1 MVHLKALLEE
11 VFADPLV
18 TIVPDC
24 TLEYLVGHLGDY
36 RLGFRQPDGGTRDFS
51 GSVLA
56 FALDREFVAGERI
69 FTGGSG
75 RVIDQIE
82 LEDRL
87 ARGDVTSGRTV
98 FWVNGGGGTGTRE
111 LSVLSAWRTCQ
122 YMIQKHH
129 KVSPA
134 VLYPSDIR
142 LPLAAA
148 DLIEARSHGIELY
161 AYDPSVHPVVQSGFL
176 TYMNSKDHL
185 DHEIAWDS
193 LVVSAVPGPPGGK
206 ALELSRHVRIFP
218 DESGLRKPPSK
229 VKPEQRPVE
238 MPFVAGSIHKAC
250 DLDEA
255 LQQGRR
261 VAGEILR
268 LKEKAENGGL
278 PCSLMVVTVDQD
290 LCEGCGLCSEI
301 CTCGSVENVKPAPGP
316 IIRTV
321 DPHTCD
327 GGGSCAAACPYGAM
341 KVLNNTMQQLEAR
354 VRAVVS
360 HMNETDV
367 LGFACSWGGQG
378 AAELA
383 AVRNL
388 TYPGRLFMIPV
399 RCLGTIDPSILSMA
413 FLNGANFVMLAG
425 CTPTA
430 SCHYGYGVDHTWFRV
445 SLVKKLLGMSGLER
459 QRIGLGYVDV
469 NEPESFVRMVESFLD
484 EADRIGPIERTEE
497 RRQRLLAAHATL
509 HRPRVRWVLG
519 ASLRRPSEPE
529 FPGSLMNPVE
539 FDEIMQEVTEEEY
552 FCARIIGV
560 LGAAPLN
567 PSQIAGTLGEQ
578 PVKVSRLL
586 DELVKDGRIVCQR
599 VERHAF
605 YTIAKPL

>member
-1 MVHLKALLEE
+1 
-11 VFADPLV
+11 
-18 TIVPDC
+18 
-24 TLEYLVGHLGDY
+24 
-36 RLGFRQPDGGTRDFS
+36 
-51 GSVLA
+51 
-56 FALDREFVAGERI
+56 
-69 FTGGSG
+69 
-75 RVIDQIE
+75 
-82 LEDRL
+82 
-87 ARGDVTSGRTV
+87 
-98 FWVNGGGGTGTRE
+98 
-111 LSVLSAWRTCQ
+111 
-122 YMIQKHH
+122 
-129 KVSPA
+129 
-134 VLYPSDIR
+134 
-142 LPLAAA
+142 
-148 DLIEARSHGIELY
+148 
-161 AYDPSVHPVVQSGFL
+161 
-176 TYMNSKDHL
+176 
-185 DHEIAWDS
+185 
-193 LVVSAVPGPPGGK
+193 
-206 ALELSRHVRIFP
+206 
-218 DESGLRKPPSK
+218 
-229 VKPEQRPVE
+229 
-238 MPFVAGSIHKAC
+238 
-250 DLDEA
+250 
-255 LQQGRR
+255 
-261 VAGEILR
+261 
-268 LKEKAENGGL
+268 
-278 PCSLMVVTVDQD
+278 MVVTVDQD

-445 SLVKKLLGMSGLER
+445 SLVKKLLGMSGLGTAAHWAGIRGCQRAGVIR
-459 QRIGLGYVDV
+459 QNGGILPGT
-469 NEPESFVRMVESFLD
+469 

-560 LGAAPLN
+560 LAP
-567 PSQIAGTLGEQ
+567 P
-578 PVKVSRLL
+578 R
-586 DELVKDGRIVCQR
+586 
-599 VERHAF
+599 
-605 YTIAKPL
+605 